1 MFVCVHVCV
10 LAVFYINI
18 PRVGLIGTEH
28 GTMYFRVV
36 FLNIRLFMKLCI
48 CVLLHNVIT
57 YPKIKQLVQLGGE
70 WRLSNRLRSAAV
82 TQFSQHFLNPPE
94 FWPELTLLI
103 QIQILPKLWI
113 KRRVKQIFGTRPD
126 FSAFC
131 FTFHSDRAMANL
143 KFVSAVSFL
152 RIVLVLVLVD
162 VEKSLSC
169 RVL

>member
-10 LAVFYINI
+10 SVCRLLYKYPKGWLNWDATWNNV
-18 PRVGLIGTEH
+18 LLWW
-28 GTMYFRVV
+28 RVV

-113 KRRVKQIFGTRPD
+113 NRRVKQIFGTRPD
-126 FSAFC
+126 F
-131 FTFHSDRAMANL
+131 TFYSDGAMANL